1 VLASKYEIM
10 EFTLRNIYCYGEH
23 DSNIFM
29 SIGVLYGWSEA
40 MHTDVIRLNYDGA
53 REKIFL
59 TVKAKN
65 PGIGI
70 VIESIISLLMDID
83 SRKDGSEN
91 KLELIIDILSQKLG
105 MKYDHEKVEG
115 VIAQHQI
122 YLLKHRE

>member
-1 VLASKYEIM
+1 M

-40 MHTDVIRLNYDGA
+40 MHTDVIRLNYDGTK
-53 REKIFL
+53 EQIFL

-65 PGIGI
+65 PGMGI
-70 VIESIISLLMDID
+70 VIESIINLLKDIN

-115 VIAQHQI
+115 TIAQHQKYI
-122 YLLKHRE
+122 LKHRE